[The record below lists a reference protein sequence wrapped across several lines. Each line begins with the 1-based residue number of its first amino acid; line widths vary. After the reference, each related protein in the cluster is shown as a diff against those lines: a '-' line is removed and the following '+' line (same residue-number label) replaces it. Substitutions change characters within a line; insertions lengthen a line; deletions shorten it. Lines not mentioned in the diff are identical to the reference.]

1 MKKEREGMSHYA
13 RSGGDHV
20 DQRVESC
27 RALGG
32 SEPLESIDEN
42 VEFLDLEDVRRNQRV
57 P

>member
-20 DQRVESC
+20 DQRVKSC